1 MRIIQLITRIQRR
14 GAEIFASQLAQKLLE
29 GGHEVMV
36 ISIYGGEAKLPFDG
50 KLETLN
56 ANPTLQGVDF
66 KAWKK
71 LDALIREFQADIIQA
86 NASETLKFAAISKK
100 FFGWKPALVY
110 RNANI
115 ISGFLGNKAKLLFNR
130 WLMAE
135 VDAVVSV
142 SDATLKDFNQMF
154 TVKHQRAIPIGVDPK
169 DCTEALQQVDS
180 CPISG
185 EYLIF
190 IGGLVP
196 EKDPLGML
204 EIFKELQI
212 PSLKMVFLGSGP
224 LETSL
229 TNKIQKL
236 GLTDQVLLIPNQA
249 NIFPYLSNA
258 SALVISSKVEG
269 LPGVILEAM
278 YCKVPVIAYGVGGIP
293 EVVKNGKT
301 GWCITPS
308 DSKAFIHSIHEV
320 LTKEAFAKQKNLN
333 QAHHLVLSHYT
344 LPQVTRQFEDF
355 YKDLLARY

>member
-1 MRIIQLITRIQRR
+1 MKIIQLITRTQRR
-14 GAEIFASQLAQKLLE
+14 GAEIFASQLAQKLIE

-36 ISIYGGEAKLPFDG
+36 ISVYGGEAKLPFDG

-56 ANPTLQGVDF
+56 ANPTLRGVDL

-71 LDALIREFQADIIQA
+71 LDVLIREFQADIIQA
-86 NASETLKFAAISKK
+86 NASETLKIAAISKK
-100 FFGWKPALVY
+100 LYGWKAALVY
-110 RNANI
+110 RNANT

-142 SDATLKDFNQMF
+142 SDATLKDFNRIF
-154 TVKHQRAIPIGVDPK
+154 TVRQQLTIPIGVDAE
-169 DCTEALQQVDS
+169 DISEALQQVDS
-180 CPISG
+180 CPFSG

-196 EKDPLGML
+196 EKNPLGML

-212 PSLKMVFLGSGP
+212 PNLKMVFLGSGP
-224 LETSL
+224 LEASL
-229 TNKIQKL
+229 LDKIQEL
-236 GLTDQVLLIPNQA
+236 GLSDQVLLIPNQA
-249 NIFPYLSNA
+249 NIFPYLANA
-258 SALVISSKVEG
+258 SALVMPSKVEG

-278 YCKVPVIAYGVGGIP
+278 FCKVPVIAYGVGGIP
-293 EVVKNGKT
+293 EVVKNGET

-308 DSKAFIHSIHEV
+308 DSNSFALAIHEV
-320 LTKEAFAKQKNLN
+320 LKLEEAAKQQILN

-344 LPQVTRQFEDF
+344 LPQITQQFELL
-355 YKDLLARY
+355 YKDLLARK